1 MAPAAF
7 RFGCLCPGRGLVS
20 VDRTTPRWRSGCA
33 PWGAP
38 RSSSSEC
45 GFLANFATL
54 YANGAPLVRHCG
66 AGDRRFPRSRLPGR
80 SGVLRA
86 PRKTR
91 RNWPEIPRMAANRR
105 DEALRSSTGR
115 FCLSQVGAS
124 PASQAILPG
133 AASRV
138 ASSQRLGRPRRWWG
152 QLPAS
157 REAMTAPL
165 RTPWGQPVAV
175 ASPGGPFRVR
185 PAGGW
190 AHRAEMPPLVAW
202 VAISFR
208 RPEAGWRPDGTE
220 PAGLPR
226 QNQGP
231 RPEAETSCSRPPGAT
246 RPPPRGRLLRSAA
259 RMAPGA
265 WRLMSSGWLPSGA
278 PSPAVGLLRVSGQF
292 RRALR

>member
-1 MAPAAF
+1 M
-7 RFGCLCPGRGLVS
+7 
-20 VDRTTPRWRSGCA
+20 
-33 PWGAP
+33 
-38 RSSSSEC
+38 
-45 GFLANFATL
+45 L
-54 YANGAPLVRHCG
+54 YANGTPSGCYRRTEG
-66 AGDRRFPRSRLPGR
+66 WRFPRSQSPGHASVSR
-80 SGVLRA
+80 RV
-86 PRKTR
+86 RKTW

-115 FCLSQVGAS
+115 LCLSQVGAS
-124 PASQAILPG
+124 PASQAIPPG

-165 RTPWGQPVAV
+165 RTPRGAAGSRSFPGRPVSG
-175 ASPGGPFRVR
+175 ASCGRLGPSRR
-185 PAGGW
+185 DA
-190 AHRAEMPPLVAW
+190 PPLVAW

-231 RPEAETSCSRPPGAT
+231 RPEAETSCSWPPGAT
-246 RPPPRGRLLRSAA
+246 CPPPRGRLLRSAA

-265 WRLMSSGWLPSGA
+265 
-278 PSPAVGLLRVSGQF
+278 
-292 RRALR
+292 